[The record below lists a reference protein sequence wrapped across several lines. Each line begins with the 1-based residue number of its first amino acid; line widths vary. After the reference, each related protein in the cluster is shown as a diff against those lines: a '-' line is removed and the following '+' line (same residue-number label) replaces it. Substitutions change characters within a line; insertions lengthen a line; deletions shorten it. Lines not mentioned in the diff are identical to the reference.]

1 MNNNTVLARSRS
13 LRCACRGDRHPIFV
27 EVVYIAV
34 CGDVCFV
41 AAVSKH
47 AVRKRGLCYTHTLNN
62 ERHLCGN
69 GILKVIVALVYG
81 IYNIVACFPLIISAV
96 HFVSN
101 IGAFI
106 FIVILGASALFLK
119 FDMLYKRPF
128 KLCESFI
135 KFPIFDIYCQLVF
148 CLRDIPLYRIF
159 GAFHAF
165 ARRPMIVG
173 GIFER
178 ELYLIF
184 ADIQPAVIFRIV
196 KAALFGG
203 YCGIS
208 GTAGIFKGRFIERG
222 QRHFRRIYGERL
234 FSRGV
239 IFIVGEAGDDQPYL
253 IFAGVSGH
261 ILGYCAAACI
271 LILPCERYSAAL
283 TRGRKVEG
291 AVAPHALRRFGRH
304 GLILVYFSSIIPFV
318 FGQHKIGKNYFRL
331 GDGKGI
337 FQADYS
343 FAVIIFIINFR
354 NAGRDF
360 LIPIAFFRHESYC
373 IRSCIPFAERYNV
386 FYICF
391 RQRNIHRRSV
401 FVIIVECPHNILAGI
416 LAAQIIRQ
424 RRSYRRRRNKLFA
437 DSNIVQL
444 KIKLPYQLFS
454 TAFFICERH
463 ICIAKL
469 YCVTTVLIHD
479 SIVIDIESTEQRC
492 SEQLDIIPYTQSKVV
507 GIYRLPGI

>member
-1 MNNNTVLARSRS
+1 MNNNTILARSRS
-13 LRCACRGDRHPIFV
+13 LRCACRGDRHLIFV

-62 ERHLCGN
+62 ERHLCGFD
-69 GILKVIVALVYG
+69 ILKVIVALVYG
-81 IYNIVACFPLIISAV
+81 IYNIVACFPPIISAV
-96 HFVSN
+96 YFVSN
-101 IGAFI
+101 IEAFI

-119 FDMLYKRPF
+119 FDMRYNRPF

-173 GIFER
+173 GIVER
-178 ELYLIF
+178 ERYGIV

-203 YCGIS
+203 YCGIYCF
-208 GTAGIFKGRFIERG
+208 TLIFKRRIVERG

-234 FSRGV
+234 FSRFV
-239 IFIVGEAGDDQPYL
+239 IFIVGKAGDDQPYL
-253 IFAGVSGH
+253 IFAGGSGH
-261 ILGYCAAACI
+261 ILGHLAAAYI
-271 LILPCERYSAAL
+271 LILPFECYRHAVH

-291 AVAPHALRRFGRH
+291 VVAPHALRRFGRH

-318 FGQHKIGKNYFRL
+318 FGQHKIGKIYFRL

-337 FQADYS
+337 FQADYRS
-343 FAVIIFIINFR
+343 VRIRRGFALLIYCRRARRDIVVSVSLLRIKNYFILTGI
-354 NAGRDF
+354 
-360 LIPIAFFRHESYC
+360 
-373 IRSCIPFAERYNV
+373 SCTERYNV

-391 RQRNIHRRSV
+391 RQRNIHHRSFFIIIIERPCNVFADILMRGRQNKRR
-401 FVIIVECPHNILAGI
+401 CG
-416 LAAQIIRQ
+416 
-424 RRSYRRRRNKLFA
+424 YYLFA
-437 DSNIVQL
+437 DSYI
-444 KIKLPYQLFS
+444 
-454 TAFFICERH
+454 
-463 ICIAKL
+463 
-469 YCVTTVLIHD
+469 
-479 SIVIDIESTEQRC
+479 
-492 SEQLDIIPYTQSKVV
+492 
-507 GIYRLPGI
+507 